1 MGLNILAFL
10 WFAGMAGA
18 VAFAVRA
25 GGQRGVFRG
34 IWVVL
39 ACLVLLQIMHFS
51 ANHACM
57 PGNCGDLGLL
67 LDRIR
72 ITLGALTLAG
82 GGAGVVLGLYVL
94 APRGGRAGSS

>member
-18 VAFAVRA
+18 VALAVRA

-34 IWVVL
+34 ILGVF
-39 ACLVLLQIMHFS
+39 ACLALLQIMHL
-51 ANHACM
+51 AARQACL

-82 GGAGVVLGLYVL
+82 GGVGGLLGLTVL
-94 APRGGRAGSS
+94 APRARQAG

>member
-34 IWVVL
+34 VWVVL
-39 ACLVLLQIMHFS
+39 ACLVLLQIMHLAAS
-51 ANHACM
+51 HACM

-67 LDRIR
+67 LGRIR
-72 ITLGALTLAG
+72 MTLGALTLAG
-82 GGAGVVLGLYVL
+82 GLAGLLLGLCVL
-94 APRGGRAGSS
+94 APRDDRAGSH